1 MRVRQPRARLPCLA
15 SILAVAEG
23 PLTLQK
29 AGGGGRLPL
38 IGVQSEDEEVSND
51 EEDDGARAGGRT
63 IFYWRE
69 WLEKFLDSLWVT
81 TLILLLLML
90 DISMFFAVTVN
101 PDLAQTTSIGWDP
114 EDVVTVVVTVSCLV
128 DLTLRQ
134 VVQGVR
140 FWEDKLS
147 IAYFLVRAFP
157 GRAS

>member
-1 MRVRQPRARLPCLA
+1 M
-15 SILAVAEG
+15 
-23 PLTLQK
+23 
-29 AGGGGRLPL
+29 
-38 IGVQSEDEEVSND
+38 
-51 EEDDGARAGGRT
+51 
-63 IFYWRE
+63 
-69 WLEKFLDSLWVT
+69 T